1 MLPKAGCV
9 AKLLLLSDSSRYSTS
24 KLADELTSMGHRV
37 KYVNLSN
44 EPLTLSLVNE
54 HDLTILVSMN
64 PYTALSIA
72 LVTERSINSITG
84 IINAL
89 SVTKLL
95 KEQGLDYLIVAGD
108 SAVKAAFVSGPYYF
122 NTAWSLG
129 LGGFVDTVEGARSI
143 LEYRHYLKNPLASAS
158 VLVKLTGEESRV
170 FATIKHN
177 KYGELLRR
185 LNLQFAELTVINGT
199 VTEAN
204 PTPEVPVEYVREVA
218 QVVSENAA

>member
-1 MLPKAGCV
+1 M
-9 AKLLLLSDSSRYSTS
+9 AKLLILSDSSRYSIS
-24 KLADELTSMGHRV
+24 KLTDELVSMGHQV
-37 KYVNLSN
+37 KYMNISN
-44 EPLTLSLVNE
+44 EPLALSAVNE
-54 HDLTILVSMN
+54 YDLTVLTSMN

-72 LVTERSINSITG
+72 LTIGKSINSAAG

-95 KEQGLDYLIVAGD
+95 KEQGLDFLMVAGD
-108 SAVKAAFVSGPYYF
+108 SAVKSAFTNGPYYF

-158 VLVKLTGEESRV
+158 ILVKLTGEESRV
-170 FATIKHN
+170 FATIKHS

-185 LNLQFAELTVINGT
+185 LNLHFAELTVIDGK

-204 PTPEVPVEYVREVA
+204 PTPEIPVESVKEVA
-218 QVVSENAA
+218 QVVAEYAAGINS